1 MIFTTPHLGVFKTR
15 YQHPTW
21 SAAVSHHVSRGI
33 CTASIPNYSE
43 PLSVLRET
51 LHLLS
56 MHPLALTAYHPILAM
71 EAREKGSV
79 SKAIQLVDEFS
90 AKFLRIGY
98 TITSE

>member
-1 MIFTTPHLGVFKTR
+1 
-15 YQHPTW
+15 
-21 SAAVSHHVSRGI
+21 
-33 CTASIPNYSE
+33 
-43 PLSVLRET
+43 
-51 LHLLS
+51 